1 MAPPHSRPPFAPQL
15 LEIPLQLAITAF
27 SVTLL
32 GLNAWDYA
40 RWQTLREKSRINNFV
55 EIQDNGMLTV
65 VLAAFII
72 AAFAF
77 AFANLAA
84 VLACA
89 QFPKRRG
96 ERTGKGTYAYLLVGL
111 VELILSG
118 AFLAIAA
125 AYTAYA
131 VQKHPSFIAGPQYSE
146 PFNDGQK
153 VFLRSIYQ
161 IFAEGQITDPATST
175 TQQLAAIGVWANI
188 NTLEQANAFLAQ
200 NRYLNYKHYRVT
212 TAISFVTLATTF
224 FVMSV
229 HFLLP
234 LILKALG
241 MTRPPKAQES
251 AARGAGRVPVGYVE
265 KRMRNQ
271 GYRREDYDE
280 Y

>member
-131 VQKHPSFIAGPQYSE
+131 VQKHPSFIA
-146 PFNDGQK
+146 
-153 VFLRSIYQ
+153 
-161 IFAEGQITDPATST
+161 EGQITDPATST

-251 AARGAGRVPVGYVE
+251 AVRGAGRVPVGYGE

>member
-1 MAPPHSRPPFAPQL
+1 M
-15 LEIPLQLAITAF
+15 EIPLQLAITAF

-32 GLNAWDYA
+32 GLNAWDYS
-40 RWQTLREKSRINNFV
+40 RWQILRKKSRINNFV

-72 AAFAF
+72 AAFGF

-96 ERTGKGTYAYLLVGL
+96 ERTGKGTYGYVLVGL
-111 VELILSG
+111 VELLLSG
-118 AFLAIAA
+118 AYLGIAA

-131 VQKHPSFIAGPQYSE
+131 IQKHPSFSRGPQYSE
-146 PFNDGQK
+146 PFSDDQK
-153 VFLRSIYQ
+153 VFLRSIYEM
-161 IFAEGQITDPATST
+161 FKNGQNTNPATST
-175 TQQLAAIGVWANI
+175 SQQLSAIGVWANI
-188 NTLEQANAFLAQ
+188 NTIQQANEYLAQ

-212 TAISFVTLATTF
+212 TAISWVTLATTF

-234 LILKALG
+234 LVLKALG
-241 MTRPPKAQES
+241 MTRPPKGQQG
-251 AARGAGRVPVGYVE
+251 AARGNRVPVGYGE
-265 KRMRNQ
+265 KRNRAA
-271 GYRREDYDE
+271 GYTRQEFAE

>member
-96 ERTGKGTYAYLLVGL
+96 QRTGKGTYAYLLVGL

-125 AYTAYA
+125 AYKAYA

-175 TQQLAAIGVWANI
+175 TQQLAAI
-188 NTLEQANAFLAQ
+188 
-200 NRYLNYKHYRVT
+200 VT

-234 LILKALG
+234 LVLKALG
-241 MTRPPKAQES
+241 MTRPPKGQES
-251 AARGAGRVPVGYVE
+251 ALRRAGRAPVGYGE